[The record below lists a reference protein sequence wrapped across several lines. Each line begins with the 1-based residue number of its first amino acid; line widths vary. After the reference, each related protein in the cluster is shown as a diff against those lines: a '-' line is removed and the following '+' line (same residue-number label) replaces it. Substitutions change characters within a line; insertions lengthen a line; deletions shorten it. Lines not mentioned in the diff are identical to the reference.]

1 MSNGI
6 HRMQP
11 QTRWHHMDFMRF
23 RAGQSVSRVK
33 HQHSGGVADGSL
45 AHRLHFHFTPGR
57 AIVDDVSYQDYVPVP
72 LGRADQPGSRLY
84 SPRRHRLEISATLR
98 TRIAR

>member
-1 MSNGI
+1 
-6 HRMQP
+6 
-11 QTRWHHMDFMRF
+11 MDFMRF

-84 SPRRHRLEISATLR
+84 SPRRHWLEISATLR